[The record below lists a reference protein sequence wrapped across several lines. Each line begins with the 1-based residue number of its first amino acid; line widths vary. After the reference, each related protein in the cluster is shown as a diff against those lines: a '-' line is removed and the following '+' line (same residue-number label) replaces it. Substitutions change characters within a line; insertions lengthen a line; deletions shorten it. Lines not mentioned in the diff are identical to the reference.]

1 MTVCLHTIL
10 IALVTLSLLAQS
22 PPKRKKVKNFG
33 SSLKRLKWNPQ
44 KNAAEIR
51 QDKKNAIADDEDVIR
66 IDTTLVSSDL
76 LVLDRQ
82 GKSISG
88 LTAEDFSIAEDGVAQ
103 AVGHFFNGDNVDVP
117 RTIVLIIDYS
127 GSQLPYLDNSVK
139 AAKLLV
145 DKLGPK
151 DMMAIVTD
159 DVELIQEFTTDKK
172 KLKEK
177 LDKLVEL
184 VLGKNRSFD
193 SDGFP
198 RGDGFPRIG
207 RSQQYSALMATLN
220 EVFQEDDVRRI
231 VIFQTD
237 GDEAYYLRNP
247 RVDLA
252 VPPGLTGKSLKA
264 AQDSLALFQQFLPER
279 GTAFALDDLYRAVE
293 KQHVTLYTVIPGVR
307 LWGLTPEEQL
317 RKWQPYLM
325 AQTPGWM
332 GHLPSDR
339 RADMK
344 ERLQKDARNSDEIL
358 IKTNIERVAKIQAM
372 LASVATVSGGWADF
386 LEKPEQADAIYSR
399 IFSDI
404 NQRYIVG
411 YYPTNKERDG
421 KRRKIEFK
429 VKGHP
434 EYQVYGRLSYFAPE
448 P

>member
-1 MTVCLHTIL
+1 MTIFLHTIL

-33 SSLKRLKWNPQ
+33 SSLKRLKWNAQ
-44 KNAAEIR
+44 KNAAETR
-51 QDKKNAIADDEDVIR
+51 QDKKNAIAEEEDVIR
-66 IDTTLVSSDL
+66 IDTTLVSSDV
-76 LVLDRQ
+76 LVLDRK
-82 GKSISG
+82 GKTISG
-88 LTAEDFSIAEDGVAQ
+88 LTADDFMIAEDGVSQ
-103 AVGHFFNGDNVDVP
+103 TVGHFFNGDNVDVP

-151 DMMAIVTD
+151 DTMAIVTD
-159 DVELIQEFTTDKK
+159 DVEMIQDFTADKK
-172 KLKEK
+172 RLKEK

-193 SDGFP
+193 SDGLP
-198 RGDGFPRIG
+198 RGDGFPRFG
-207 RSQQYSALMATLN
+207 RSRQYSALMATLN

-252 VPPGLTGKSLKA
+252 VPPGLKGKSLKA
-264 AQDSLALFQQFLPER
+264 AQDSLRFFQQFLLER
-279 GTAFALDDLYRAVE
+279 GTEFALEDLYRAVE
-293 KQHVTLYTVIPGVR
+293 REHVTLYTVIPGVR
-307 LWGLTPEEQL
+307 LWGLPPEEQL
-317 RKWQPYLM
+317 RKWQPYLT

-339 RADMK
+339 KADMK
-344 ERLQKDARNSDEIL
+344 ERLQKDPMNSEDIL
-358 IKTNIERVAKIQAM
+358 LKTQIERVAKMQAM

-386 LEKPEQADAIYSR
+386 LEAPEQADAIYSR

-404 NQRYIVG
+404 NRRYIVG

-434 EYQVYGRLSYFAPE
+434 EYQVYGRLWYFAPE